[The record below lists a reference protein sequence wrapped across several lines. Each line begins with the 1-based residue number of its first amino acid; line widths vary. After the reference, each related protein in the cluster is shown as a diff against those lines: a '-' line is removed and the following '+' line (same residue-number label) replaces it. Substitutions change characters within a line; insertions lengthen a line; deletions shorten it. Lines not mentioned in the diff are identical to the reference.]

1 MVARPDKPIYPAC
14 VPPQSH
20 PPTSRELFV
29 PVSGASPKTSSDASA
44 TVSESSLVHRTEP
57 LTSAISVRSK
67 HEQLPSLWDSARVLP
82 PSAALIELSNQ
93 E

>member
-29 PVSGASPKTSSDASA
+29 PVSGASPKTTGPTS
-44 TVSESSLVHRTEP
+44 TIVSKGSLVHGTKP
-57 LTSAISVRSK
+57 PTFANSSP
-67 HEQLPSLWDSARVLP
+67 QQARAAFLANGGPGVAP
-82 PSAALIELSNQ
+82 PPCRAN
-93 E
+93 